1 MKLLLRAFVKLLS
14 GMAAISLL
22 LFLPAGTYLYPNG
35 LFFCVLLF
43 VPMLI
48 VGTILFIEGA
58 RSRPSQPQKAD
69 TLCRFRRG
77 LRGD

>member
-1 MKLLLRAFVKLLS
+1 MIRSRKENCTKIDGGKSLKLLLRAFVKLLS
-14 GMAAISLL
+14 GMAAISL
-22 LFLPAGTYLYPNG
+22 
-35 LFFCVLLF
+35 LLF